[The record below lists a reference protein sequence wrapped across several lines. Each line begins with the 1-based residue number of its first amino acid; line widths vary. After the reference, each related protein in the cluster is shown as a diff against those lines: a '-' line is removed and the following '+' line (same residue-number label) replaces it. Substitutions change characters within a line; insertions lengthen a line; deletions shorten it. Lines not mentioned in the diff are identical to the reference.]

1 MKHYHYFL
9 SRCLCMLAFF
19 FIAAWVPVTAQ
30 GFSTQDAA
38 RLQQVM
44 DSIQNDAARPFVGGF
59 SAAIKV
65 DELAYWEGATGFAAR
80 NVDASNNLLPGG
92 VPFTTSTFTRIYS
105 PTKIFTAVLV
115 LELVKEGVLSLDD
128 AISKYMPLMHLY
140 NPSLDGSVTIRQLLS
155 HESGYSEWEEEI
167 QLQIAIAFDPTHV
180 YTPYELMVFT
190 QQLSPPGTVQRY
202 SHNNFVFLGFIIEAA
217 TGRKVEEL
225 YRERFFE
232 PLNLE
237 SIYLELR
244 EPHGNRDLLASPH
257 DNISPFNPIFQ
268 FTGQPVFPN
277 AYTNISALPFTAIAS
292 LGFTGGGL
300 ISDAADLATFSNA
313 LFSGQLTSPDILE
326 SLLQSIATT
335 PDEAGNLLGYG
346 IKNTPFISGAF
357 DFIGHNGSAP
367 GYRSVV
373 FYHQEKKLS
382 LVVLSNFAGV
392 SPYEIA
398 AALYKALPEYNCGN
412 ENKKEAKIM
421 LCYKGKPICIDH
433 HAAPGFIK
441 KGATLGDC
449 NGVSSA
455 RSVTAV
461 NNNLS
466 LANWIQQYP
475 NPVNGEL
482 TIRFTTKTS
491 GRVNL
496 GIYDMNGKLVAAV
509 YDGIQE
515 QGLMREVKLPAGKLA
530 AGMYVTRLVT
540 GDGISQEKLV
550 VGSIK

>member
-1 MKHYHYFL
+1 MKHYYYFI
-9 SRCLCMLAFF
+9 SRSLCLLACMFT
-19 FIAAWVPVTAQ
+19 AWNIHISAQ
-30 GFSTQDAA
+30 GFSTQDVA

-59 SAAIKV
+59 SAALKV
-65 DELAYWEGATGFAAR
+65 DELAYWEGATGFASR
-80 NVDASNNLLPGG
+80 NVDANNNLLPGG
-92 VPFTTSTFTRIYS
+92 IPFTTSTLTRIYS
-105 PTKIFTAVLV
+105 PTKIFTSVLV

-155 HESGYSEWEEEI
+155 HQSGYSDWEEEM

-180 YTPYELMVFT
+180 WTPYEMMVFT
-190 QQLSPPGTVQRY
+190 TQLSDPGTVQRY
-202 SHNNFVFLGFIIEAA
+202 SHNNFVFLGAIIEAA
-217 TGRKVEEL
+217 TGQKVEEL

-232 PLNLE
+232 SLDLK
-237 SIYLELR
+237 SVYLELR

-268 FTGQPVFPN
+268 FTGQPVFPD
-277 AYTNISALPFTAIAS
+277 AYTNISALPFTSITS

-300 ISDAADLATFSNA
+300 VSDVADLATFSNA
-313 LFSGQLTSPDILE
+313 LFSGKLTSPEVLDMM
-326 SLLQSIATT
+326 LQSIATT
-335 PDEAGNLLGYG
+335 PDESGNLLGYG
-346 IKNTPFISGAF
+346 IKNTPHISGEF

-367 GYRSVV
+367 GYRSVL

-398 AALYKALPEYNCGN
+398 AALYNALPNYNCGN

-421 LCYKGKPICIDH
+421 LCYNGKQICIDH

-449 NGVSSA
+449 NGTSSA
-455 RSVTAV
+455 MSMAPA
-461 NNNLS
+461 NKNSSLNNL
-466 LANWIQQYP
+466 IQQYP
-475 NPVNGEL
+475 NPVSGEL
-482 TIRFTTKTS
+482 TIRFTTKTT
-491 GRVNL
+491 GKANL

-509 YDGIQE
+509 YDGMQE
-515 QGLMREVKLPAGKLA
+515 QGLIHEIKLPAGKLA
-530 AGMYVTRLVT
+530 AGIYVTRLTT